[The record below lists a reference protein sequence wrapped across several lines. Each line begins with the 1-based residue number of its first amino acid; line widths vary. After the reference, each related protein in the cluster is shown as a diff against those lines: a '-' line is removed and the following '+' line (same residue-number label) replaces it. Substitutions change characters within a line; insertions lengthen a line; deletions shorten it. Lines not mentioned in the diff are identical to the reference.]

1 MPSLSSFNLVVIV
14 AYLVGIVG
22 IGCYAGLKA
31 RHEKGAGRLPRR
43 PACPVDSSSM
53 SVAATAGWSVR
64 SRRALTSSCPMIH
77 GPRVR
82 TSHGGSPQGRLA
94 DTEVE
99 VTLDGVRHCV
109 KAGHTF
115 RLKPG
120 ESITLTPFL
129 WHEFW
134 AEAGTGISIVGEVS
148 SVNDDEID
156 NVFLSPAGRFPVIEE
171 D

>member
-1 MPSLSSFNLVVIV
+1 
-14 AYLVGIVG
+14 
-22 IGCYAGLKA
+22 
-31 RHEKGAGRLPRR
+31 
-43 PACPVDSSSM
+43 
-53 SVAATAGWSVR
+53 
-64 SRRALTSSCPMIH
+64 MIH

-171 D
+171 DAPVSHKLCTEY